1 MHQGLEAA
9 VFPAGLITLRRPL
22 LAKCLSTLARLDV
35 RVAPWGARWRDH
47 FLLMTGLGV
56 WDFRVNA
63 LISDRRG
70 RNHALMLGWG
80 RGPRPSSV
88 PGGSLPCG
96 MLFSTVSCVSPLEA
110 ARPVSGTKQKP
121 KKISAAPMGQLT
133 ARARTILVQ
142 SYLQYRFCWGFLL
155 RWIEC
160 GESTPGVRRSELQR
174 CPLGHIYDHRMDLT
188 QIRSRWRN
196 SPSPTVWRLQGSMHE

>member
-35 RVAPWGARWRDH
+35 RVAAWTARWRDH
-47 FLLMTGLGV
+47 FLLMTSLGV

-80 RGPRPSSV
+80 RGPCSSSV

-96 MLFSTVSCVSPLEA
+96 MVFSTVSCVSPLEA

-121 KKISAAPMGQLT
+121 RKISAAPVVQLT
-133 ARARTILVQ
+133 AHARPILVQ
-142 SYLQYRFCWGFLL
+142 SYLQYRFCWGFLI
-155 RWIEC
+155 RWIE
-160 GESTPGVRRSELQR
+160 RR
-174 CPLGHIYDHRMDLT
+174 
-188 QIRSRWRN
+188 
-196 SPSPTVWRLQGSMHE
+196 

>member
-9 VFPAGLITLRRPL
+9 VFPAGLIALRRPL

-35 RVAPWGARWRDH
+35 RVAPWAARWRDH

-70 RNHALMLGWG
+70 RNHALCSAVGAV
-80 RGPRPSSV
+80 PRPSSV

-96 MLFSTVSCVSPLEA
+96 ILFSTVSCVSPLEA
-110 ARPVSGTKQKP
+110 AKPISGTKQKP
-121 KKISAAPMGQLT
+121 KKISAAPIVQLT
-133 ARARTILVQ
+133 AHARPILVRATCNTGFVGDSSSGGSSVGRAPQ
-142 SYLQYRFCWGFLL
+142 VQGKRTPTMPVGAYLQPPHG
-155 RWIEC
+155 
-160 GESTPGVRRSELQR
+160 P
-174 CPLGHIYDHRMDLT
+174 HAD
-188 QIRSRWRN
+188 
-196 SPSPTVWRLQGSMHE
+196 RLDGGISVSNNMAR